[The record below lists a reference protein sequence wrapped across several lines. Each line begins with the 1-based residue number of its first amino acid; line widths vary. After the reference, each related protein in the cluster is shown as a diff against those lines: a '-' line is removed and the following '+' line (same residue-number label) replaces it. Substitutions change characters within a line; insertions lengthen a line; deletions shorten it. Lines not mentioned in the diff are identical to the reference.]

1 MSMISFIAQAI
12 VVIFSSWLFTRAY
25 FDLRSFSDSILV
37 AFILLFA
44 QIVLVELSLG
54 ILGQFYFLN
63 VFIAHLLILILA
75 FLSYRNKKLPYFPK
89 PSIEVFIDSKLILFA
104 LSVFLAFFLV
114 KGYLNLINPPI
125 SPDSLQ
131 GHLAFPATWIMH
143 GNLDN
148 RLCIFGATP
157 ILHPGSLETTA
168 GTYYPINAQ
177 LFFAWLMLPLKNAFL
192 ADMGEAPFY
201 IIGIIAVYSILRRYN
216 VEKKLSLLSGF
227 LWVLIPNIFKQLRT
241 ASQVDVICAV
251 LFLLVFYT
259 ILLLKQDFT
268 LKHSLLFG
276 ISVGLFIGT
285 KIINLV
291 WLVALMP
298 VVSYMFYQGAKI
310 AKATL
315 SRIFCSLGIIALSI
329 ILFGGYMYIKNLILL
344 GNPVFPVDLTIFGK
358 TIFKGLIDNAAYA
371 TKIAPGDGFN
381 FMRITFREGLGLQ
394 FLFFILPATFIPPFF
409 YKFLKN
415 KGYPVAEYM
424 FIFITPL
431 IMLILY
437 TAYINIFIV
446 RYLFPYISFG
456 LLVAVIFVTKFSRG
470 GKYLA
475 VASFISIFVSSF
487 ELANR
492 YELVGSILIYL
503 VFFTALL
510 IYRKKIIALYG
521 SRKFSKYLL
530 VFLFLVFLFLI
541 YFNRKYDLEEF
552 ERYPKIFSRKEA
564 WQIDIGKGW
573 KRLNELTGTGSRVA
587 YTGRQEVYPF
597 FGTKLK
603 NEVKYI
609 SINEKE
615 AAPYNKPDGLYRKIR
630 DFSAWKENLRKE
642 RIEYLFIALP
652 FAINRESEDPSK
664 FPIEDEWAASHSD
677 DFQLV
682 FSNSLA
688 HIYKVSL
695 N

>member
-1 MSMISFIAQAI
+1 MPMISFIAQAI
-12 VVIFSSWLFTRAY
+12 VVMLSSWLFTRGY
-25 FDLRSFSDSILV
+25 FSLRSFSDSILV

-44 QIVLVELSLG
+44 QVVLVELALG

-75 FLSYRNKKLPYFPK
+75 FLSYRNKKIPYLSK
-89 PSIEVFIDSKLILFA
+89 PSIEVFMKSKLILFA
-104 LSVFLAFFLV
+104 FSVFLAFFLV

-216 VEKKLSLLSGF
+216 VEKTLALLSGF

-259 ILLLKQDFT
+259 LLLLKQNFT
-268 LKHSLLFG
+268 LRNSLFFG

-291 WLVALMP
+291 WLVALVP
-298 VVSYMFYQGAKI
+298 LICYMFYQGARTARAFLGRI
-310 AKATL
+310 L
-315 SRIFCSLGIIALSI
+315 SCLGIIVLCG
-329 ILFGGYMYIKNLILL
+329 ILFGGYMYIKNFILL
-344 GNPVFPVDLTIFGK
+344 GNPFFPVELKIFGK
-358 TIFKGLIDNAAYA
+358 IIFKGLIDNATYA
-371 TKIAPGDGFN
+371 VKIAPGDGFN
-381 FMRITFREGLGLQ
+381 FMRIVFREGLGLQ
-394 FLFFILPATFIPPFF
+394 FLFFVLPGTFIPLFF
-409 YKFLKN
+409 CQYLK
-415 KGYPVAEYM
+415 KKKYLSGEYM
-424 FIFITPL
+424 LIFVTPL
-431 IMLILY
+431 IMFILY
-437 TAYINIFIV
+437 SIYINIFVV
-446 RYLFPYISFG
+446 RYIFPYVSLG
-456 LLVAVIFVTKFSRG
+456 LLTAIIFVTRFPAG
-470 GKYLA
+470 NKYLA
-475 VASFISIFVSSF
+475 VASFISIIVASF
-487 ELANR
+487 ELASR
-492 YELVGSILIYL
+492 YELVTSILLYL
-503 VFFTALL
+503 IIFICLVV
-510 IYRKKIIALYG
+510 YKEKIIAFYKSEG
-521 SRKFSKYLL
+521 FSRFML
-530 VFLFLVFLFLI
+530 VSLFLMFSFLI
-541 YFNRKYDLEEF
+541 YFNHKYNQEEF
-552 ERYPKIFSRKEA
+552 DRYPKIFSRKEA
-564 WQIDIGKGW
+564 WQTDIGKAW
-573 KRLNELTGTGSRVA
+573 KRLNELTGAGSRVA

-609 SINEKE
+609 SINAKE
-615 AAPYNKPDGLYRKIR
+615 ASPYNKPDGLYRQIK
-630 DFSAWKENLRKE
+630 DFSAWENNLKKEK
-642 RIEYLFIALP
+642 IEYLFIALP
-652 FAINRESEDPSK
+652 FAINRESEDPNK
-664 FPIEDEWAASHSD
+664 FPIEDEWAVGHPG